1 MISTPDGS
9 GPVRPSMRIYRAESV
24 KEPKKRRRVL
34 RFFLWTFLVLGLVT
48 ATGAGAFYWYVRDAV
63 DQITEAKTP
72 DEKGVAGVLQD
83 PGIQTNVPKAKRP
96 GDLPPDRPGPPAR

>member
-24 KEPKKRRRVL
+24 KAPKKRRRVL

-48 ATGAGAFYWYVRDAV
+48 ATGAGAFYWYLRDAV
-63 DQITEAKTP
+63 DQITRGA
-72 DEKGVAGVLQD
+72 DAGREGRRRQPGG
-83 PGIQTNVPKAKRP
+83 PGIQTNGCR
-96 GDLPPDRPGPPAR
+96 RRSGP